1 MDNKSLTFE
10 LEQMIAKGLIDQNYK
25 ILIKENP
32 QIYTEP
38 SPDKISFTI
47 VGRNTGQEN
56 VITNES
62 LPFIV
67 SQDTPVTKSK
77 STTTS
82 KNVESTD
89 ESLTFINSQTT
100 PVIKTTSDTSCDM
113 RKSPTAL
120 DVDNLRA
127 NMMTIKSFFI
137 NEIYVL
143 RQELSSLQFKI
154 QQEKLNQSRNNSV
167 LQKRQKDNYWRFKN
181 QIRFLLKRKSVI
193 KRRDDGK
200 KNGR

>member
-10 LEQMIAKGLIDQNYK
+10 LEQMIAKGLTDQNFK

-167 LQKRQKDNYWRFKN
+167 LQKRQKDNY
-181 QIRFLLKRKSVI
+181 
-193 KRRDDGK
+193 
-200 KNGR
+200 